1 MLSPSASARPRP
13 AVKKRSPRRGWW
25 GEGPPPWDRWP
36 GVSRRIESVW
46 AKARKRWESPCGKYY
61 YDQAAADH
69 AVAFFPKY
77 LTLTKG
83 PNAGAPLTLMPYHEL
98 LVVRP
103 LAGWKRVD
111 DDQRQFNK
119 VFLAVPKGN
128 AKTPLGAGLTIYF
141 TFSSE
146 GFQGEE
152 SFIASGDKDQAR
164 VLYDDARAMVEANA
178 ALTTNPEGP
187 RIETLNNAMVSHQS
201 LSSIKLVSSNG
212 LGKHGKRPKV
222 VALDEL
228 HALRDRTLFE
238 AFRKS
243 MGKTPGAVFLMLT
256 HAGDDDESICYEE
269 WDYGRRILSG
279 EIFDDSYLPVI
290 FEGSAEEDPHDPK
303 VWERLN
309 PGLGVSL
316 TRRYMEE
323 ESLAARNERRKLRD
337 FLTFNQNRWLNDTV
351 AWFSSQT
358 WDASDGAVA
367 SDEQLRKLVC
377 AAGIDGAEKNDLF
390 NLTLAFKHPL
400 DGAALTVEVPAL
412 DDDGKPIE
420 AQKRSLNMN
429 YAVTLLPFFW
439 IPEDT
444 MRRHEETDKVPYSEW
459 RRSGILRVTSGAIID
474 HDQIFDDI
482 VAMGERFP
490 MLKQGEIGYDP
501 AKVTQLALAL
511 QKKGFKIVEVKQ
523 NFSLSEP
530 SHMFEALVGA
540 RRVYHGGHRVLRWN
554 VLNTVVKR
562 DDGGRIRP
570 MKPKRQTKRIDGTI
584 GSIIA
589 ISRLHLIQPPVRQ
602 SYKVIT
608 LK

>member
-1 MLSPSASARPRP
+1 MLSASVSAKRAP
-13 AVKKRSPRRGWW
+13 AKKRTIRRGWW
-25 GEGPPPWDRWP
+25 GEGPPPWERWP
-36 GVSRRIESVW
+36 GVSRPFEAVW
-46 AKARKRWESPCGKYY
+46 VKTRNRWESVCGKYF
-61 YDQAAADH
+61 YDQAESDR

-77 LTLTKG
+77 LTLTTG
-83 PNAGAPLTLMPYHEL
+83 PNAGAPMVLMPYQEML
-98 LVVRP
+98 IVRP
-103 LAGWKRVD
+103 LAGWKRVED
-111 DDQRQFNK
+111 GQRRFNK

-146 GFQGEE
+146 GYQGEE

-164 VLYDDARAMVEANA
+164 VLYDDAKKMVDANP

-187 RIETLNNAMVSHQS
+187 RIETLANAMVSHQS
-201 LSSIKLVSSNG
+201 LSSIKLVSSKG

-228 HALRDRTLFE
+228 HALRDRELFE
-238 AFRKS
+238 AFRRS
-243 MGKTPGAVFLMLT
+243 MGKSTGTLFLMLT

-269 WDYGRRILSG
+269 WDYCRRLLSG
-279 EIFDDSYLPVI
+279 EIADDSYLFAV
-290 FEGSAEEDPHDPK
+290 FEGNAEEDPHDPK
-303 VWERLN
+303 VWGRLN
-309 PGLGVSL
+309 PGLGTSL
-316 TRRYMEE
+316 TWRFMQD
-323 ESLAARNERRKLRD
+323 ESTAAKNERRKLRD
-337 FLTFNQNRWLNDTV
+337 FLVFNQNRWINDAV
-351 AWFSSQT
+351 AWFSSQD
-358 WDASDGAVA
+358 WDASAGVVA
-367 SDEQLRKLVC
+367 PDEQLQKLVC
-377 AAGIDGAEKNDLF
+377 AGGIDGAEKNDLF
-390 NLTLAFKHPL
+390 AFVLAFKHPL
-400 DGAALTVEVPAL
+400 DGKALTVEVPAL
-412 DDDGKPIE
+412 DPDGKPIE
-420 AQKRSLNMN
+420 AQKRSLNLN
-429 YAVTLLPFFW
+429 YAVTLMPFFW

-444 MRRHEETDKVPYSEW
+444 MRRHEESDKVPYSEW
-459 RRSGILRVTSGAIID
+459 RKAGILRVTPGAIID
-474 HDQIFDDI
+474 HDQIFEEI
-482 VAMGERFP
+482 VALAERFP

-511 QKKGFKIVEVKQ
+511 QKKGFKIAEVKQ

-540 RRVYHGGHRVLRWN
+540 KRVYHGGHRVLRWN

-602 SYKVIT
+602 SYKVFT
-608 LK
+608 LQ